1 MQAILLNDLPNFF
14 SYSSWL
20 SMEFPIQFMGQVFFL
35 LSFCPFSFLFL
46 YLSPAFRPF
55 FEIRLQPFR
64 LNWYFLIKWENLL
77 VFQSISVAN
86 DVYSVIIKT
95 HERRGK
101 KKLAGTAEM
110 VQARKKQ
117 RDVNMGDFLSMH
129 IIANQLKRGRVKID
143 WTCAWN
149 VWSTAIASRSIDD
162 STYAIRYDCEKVFP
176 CRATSTPSQLFFGR
190 VCAFFPLFGSF
201 IFIHFVQNL
210 ANKKCSTASILHG
223 ACERVSKRDRKRVF
237 GANTTCWCYN
247 WFFFHFHSVGFP
259 YFSFL
264 CRTSTYTGTRPT
276 AHFIEFSYAT
286 TNAPKRNWRGKMLM
300 VKKTACI

>member
-20 SMEFPIQFMGQVFFL
+20 SMEFPIQFMGQVF
-35 LSFCPFSFLFL
+35 SSWISAHSLFFFTICL
-46 YLSPAFRPF
+46 RLFDLF

-101 KKLAGTAEM
+101 KVGWHRRDGTGKKRSRETWTWDIFTRCTSLPTNSKEAEWKSIEHVLEM
-110 VQARKKQ
+110 CGAQPLHLDPSTTLPMQFDMIARKFFHVEQ
-117 RDVNMGDFLSMH
+117 PAHHHSF
-129 IIANQLKRGRVKID
+129 
-143 WTCAWN
+143 
-149 VWSTAIASRSIDD
+149 
-162 STYAIRYDCEKVFP
+162 
-176 CRATSTPSQLFFGR
+176 FFGR
-190 VCAFFPLFGSF
+190 LCAFFPLFGCF

-210 ANKKCSTASILHG
+210 PNKKCSTASILHG

-247 WFFFHFHSVGFP
+247 WFFFS
-259 YFSFL
+259 FSF
-264 CRTSTYTGTRPT
+264 RRFSHFFSFSV
-276 AHFIEFSYAT
+276 AHPLTQEHVQLHI
-286 TNAPKRNWRGKMLM
+286 L
-300 VKKTACI
+300 

>member
-20 SMEFPIQFMGQVFFL
+20 SMEFPIQFMGQVFFF

-101 KKLAGTAEM
+101 KSWLAPQWWYRRKKSRETWTWEIFSRCTSLPTNSKEAEWKSIEHVLEM
-110 VQARKKQ
+110 CGAQPLHLDPSTTLPMQFDMIARKFFHVEQ
-117 RDVNMGDFLSMH
+117 PAHHHSF
-129 IIANQLKRGRVKID
+129 
-143 WTCAWN
+143 
-149 VWSTAIASRSIDD
+149 
-162 STYAIRYDCEKVFP
+162 
-176 CRATSTPSQLFFGR
+176 FFGR
-190 VCAFFPLFGSF
+190 VSAFFPLFGSF

-210 ANKKCSTASILHG
+210 PNKKCSTASILHG

-247 WFFFHFHSVGFP
+247 WFFFHFHSIGFP
-259 YFSFL
+259 FFSF
-264 CRTSTYTGTRPT
+264 SV
-276 AHFIEFSYAT
+276 AHPLTQEHVQLHI
-286 TNAPKRNWRGKMLM
+286 L
-300 VKKTACI
+300 